1 MATLTLA
8 RQKQKQDV
16 FLFPEANILKNEV
29 FLFKKNTNLSLE
41 ASGNVIDIL

>member
-29 FLFKKNTNLSLE
+29 FFKKNTNLSLE